1 MLPGKR
7 WMAGG
12 VRNTSLELGGV
23 RRGDAR
29 GVQVTQPPAELER
42 AAERLLDRDLLV
54 EREPDEER
62 ERLLDQQA
70 VGLVVAGEGK
80 SVGGRRC

>member
-1 MLPGKR
+1 MDGR
-7 WMAGG
+7 WRPEHA
-12 VRNTSLELGGV
+12 LELGGV
-23 RRGDAR
+23 RPGDAGR
-29 GVQVTQPPAELER
+29 VQVTQPAAELQR
-42 AAERLLDRDLLV
+42 AAEGLLDRDLLV

-80 SVGGRRC
+80 SVGGRRG